1 MPKKFRIQP
10 SFKNQTKR
18 IDVLINMIHRQPY
31 DTIITNNKT
40 KSDDRSYQGFVF
52 ETFAIILTLLKCLP
66 VNFSNFL
73 VGKFE
78 EYDTQQKLNDV
89 MRILDCPINQG
100 NDKSDMTLFDEEKKT
115 KIAFSIKFRDNE
127 SADID
132 KLGISTLRLNCRDHD
147 KIGLIVKDKNRIIN
161 HTYTT
166 NCSTSKR
173 LLDEIYK
180 NKLLLDETDIKN
192 GYDKLKSTFKSDY
205 YHKSKKFI
213 EYINKYYLD
222 NGRQMLV
229 PKLHQAMFI
238 KKIITAIKNGDLTHL
253 IQNKPRSGKT
263 ILMLLIAYYLLTSLK
278 KKKIII
284 MTSVPST
291 IQSFINDL
299 KKWDIFKGIV
309 YKEQKDFFEL
319 KDDFEGICFTSVQFL
334 KNDDEGT
341 KKNQLKKIGFDACMF
356 DESDFGSSTEKTIE
370 NIINFTRSI
379 KGEFKINIFASGT
392 ANKTRLFYKIPEKYT
407 YNWDIEDENCMKSIN
422 NPENFKFMC
431 LRHGDIFKKCLNI
444 NRYNKDYGDC
454 PSQVL
459 IQPKILSEMV
469 QKIQEYNS
477 KNNTDFGYSI
487 SSLLALKQRKP
498 SKKNKS
504 KYREEFEICNTDY
517 GIEFLKEVFDIIISN
532 DPMKETIETYIEKT
546 QSKYNSRKTNK
557 KNPKLFIVYLP
568 TGNRKG
574 IIHMLQKTLIK
585 FLKDNKLWNNYYL
598 SYSNSTDSS
607 SDSNTE
613 FNDFIEKEMLKT
625 KQQQKKGCI
634 LFLGRQGGRGNTYPD
649 CDVTISLDD
658 GHNLDEQKQRNYRAL
673 TSASGKTIGIN
684 VDLNIQRT
692 YYLLSNIIHKFKT
705 IQTNKS
711 FAEILH
717 YLTEQK
723 IFIFNPQEINYVDTT
738 DMEIKNYYEKIS
750 TKLRQDIKEETLLEN
765 IECEDIL
772 KKYINNISLNT
783 SNKTNNEKINKD
795 LEGKQKDCPKPGE
808 KKTLVNTEE
817 NIDINTTENTDYTA
831 DTNTNEDSEETFKE
845 QINKTKELVKRILP
859 ILCSI
864 LINEDTPD
872 IYKILKYDN
881 EYGELIDYNIN
892 KFNIKIDLIKIKDII
907 NNIMLNNEKIVNEMI
922 ELYTNATPREYR
934 SLIEKHYLP
943 SDKER
948 AENAEVSTPVKLVD
962 EMLNKIPSNIFE
974 NLNKILEPCCGK
986 GNFVLGIFDMFY
998 NGLIDKYEDT
1008 QLLCKDIIEKCLY
1021 FGDLESN
1028 NVFFTKQLLL
1038 CHAKSYTGIRDTNY
1052 KFNSYVGDTLNNS
1065 LEEIWLCNYF
1075 KAVIGNPPYSTDPSN
1090 PSTKP
1095 LYDKFTIKYI
1105 DNCDYLLFVIP
1116 SRWFIGGKGLDK
1128 FRKFMLKR
1136 KDIKLINHNNTS
1148 REWFGPNVNIE
1159 GGVNYFLKD
1168 KTHNVICK
1176 FNGIDYDISKYECII
1191 KPELHNLVDKVIQR
1205 INIIK
1210 LYKGR
1215 YFGIETNDKRLKNEG
1230 DIKCYVSKKKS
1241 KSRIKY
1247 LENYKFNENNKFW
1260 KVITPRA
1267 NGSNPCFGKIF
1278 IGNPEEVHTGS
1289 YISFKV
1295 ENESQAKS
1303 LKSYLETDIVNK
1315 LLSIRKITQD
1325 ISKNTCKWIP
1335 LVPLDRIWDNKK
1347 VLEYLEI

>member
-1 MPKKFRIQP
+1 MSTKFNLLPRFQD
-10 SFKNQTKR
+10 QTKR
-18 IDVLINMIHRQPY
+18 IDVLINMIHRKPY

-40 KSDDRSYQGFVF
+40 KSNDRSYQGFVF
-52 ETFAIILTLLKCLP
+52 ETIGIILTLLKCLP
-66 VNFSNFL
+66 INFSKFL

-78 EYDTQQKLNDV
+78 EYDTLQILDNV
-89 MRILDCPINQG
+89 MKILDCPINQG
-100 NDKSDMTLFDEEKKT
+100 NDKSDMTLLDENGKR
-115 KIAFSIKFRDNE
+115 KIVFSIKYRDNE

-132 KLGISTLRLNCRDHD
+132 NLNISTLELNRRDND
-147 KIGLIVKDKNRIIN
+147 LIGLIVKDKNRIIN
-161 HTYTT
+161 HRYTT
-166 NCSTSKR
+166 NCSKSKQ
-173 LLDEIYK
+173 LLTEIHK
-180 NKLLLDETDIKN
+180 NKLLFDETDIKN
-192 GYDKLKSTFKSDY
+192 GYDKLTSEL
-205 YHKSKKFI
+205 KSKYYNKSEEYI
-213 EYINKYYLD
+213 EYINKYHLD
-222 NGRQMLV
+222 NGREMLEQ
-229 PKLHQAMFI
+229 KLHQAMFRN
-238 KKIITAIKNGDLTHL
+238 KIIKEIKNGKLNHL

-263 ILMLLIAYYLLTSLK
+263 ILMLLIAYDLLTYLK
-278 KKKIII
+278 KKKILI

-291 IQSFINDL
+291 IKSFINDL
-299 KKWDIFKGIV
+299 QKWDIFKHIV
-309 YKEQKDFFEL
+309 YKEQKDFL
-319 KDDFEGICFTSVQFL
+319 KLNTDFKGICFASVQYL
-334 KNDDEGT
+334 KNDNDEGT
-341 KKNQLKKIGFDACMF
+341 KKNQLKKIGFDACIF
-356 DESDFGSSTEKTIE
+356 DESDFGSSTDKTIE
-370 NIINFTRSI
+370 NIINFTKSI
-379 KGEFKINIFASGT
+379 KDEFKINVFASGT

-407 YNWDIEDENCMKSIN
+407 YNWDIEDENCMKSID

-431 LRHGDIFKKCLNI
+431 LRHGDIFKTCFNQNI
-444 NRYNKDYGDC
+444 FNKDYSDC

-459 IQPKILSEMV
+459 IQPKILNEMV
-469 QKIQEYNS
+469 QKIEEYNS

-487 SSLLALKQRKP
+487 SSLLSLKQRK
-498 SKKNKS
+498 STKNKY
-504 KYREEFEICNTDY
+504 KDEFEICNTDY
-517 GIEFLKEVFDIIISN
+517 GKEFLKEILDRIISN

-546 QSKYNSRKTNK
+546 QTKYNSRKTDK

-574 IIHMLQKTLIK
+574 VIHILQKTLIK
-585 FLKDNKLWNNYYL
+585 FLKDNNLWNNYYL
-598 SYSNSTDSS
+598 SYSNSSDSS
-607 SDSNTE
+607 SDSKTE

-625 KQQQKKGCI
+625 KQEQKKGCI
-634 LFLGRQGGRGNTYPD
+634 LFLGRQGGRGNTYFY

-658 GHNLDEQKQRNYRAL
+658 GRNLDEQKQRNYRAL

-711 FAEILH
+711 SAEMLP

-723 IFIFNPQEINYVDTT
+723 IFIFNPQEINYVDTN

-765 IECEDIL
+765 IECDDIL
-772 KKYINNISLNT
+772 KDYINLSLNT

-808 KKTLVNTEE
+808 KKTLVNIE
-817 NIDINTTENTDYTA
+817 INTNNTDNTD
-831 DTNTNEDSEETFKE
+831 DTNTNTDENSEEKFKE

-864 LINEDTPD
+864 LINEDTRD

-892 KFNIKIDLIKIKDII
+892 KFNIKFDLIKIKDII
-907 NNIMLNNEKIVNEMI
+907 NNIMLNNEQIVNEMI
-922 ELYTNATPREYR
+922 ELYTNATPKEYR

-948 AENAEVSTPVKLVD
+948 AENAEVPTPVKLVD

-1008 QLLCKDIIEKCLY
+1008 ELLCKDIIEKCLY

-1028 NVFFTKQLLL
+1028 NVFFTKQLLI
-1038 CHAKSYTGIRDTNY
+1038 CHARSYTGIRKINY
-1052 KFNSYVGDTLNNS
+1052 KFNSFVGDTLNNS

-1075 KAVIGNPPYSTDPSN
+1075 KAVIGNPPYSTNPSN
-1090 PSTKP
+1090 PSTKS

-1105 DNCDYLLFVIP
+1105 DNCDYLLFVVP

-1136 KDIKLINHNNTS
+1136 KDIKLINHNNNS
-1148 REWFGPNVNIE
+1148 QEWFGTNVNIE
-1159 GGVNYFLKD
+1159 GGVNYFSKD
-1168 KTHNVICK
+1168 KNHNGNCK
-1176 FNGIDYDISKYECII
+1176 FNGIDYNISKYECII
-1191 KPELHNLVDKVIQR
+1191 KPELHNLVDKVIEKKS
-1205 INIIK
+1205 IIE

-1215 YFGIETNDKRLKNEG
+1215 NFRIETNDKRLKNEG
-1230 DIKCYVSKKKS
+1230 NIKCYVSKIKS

-1247 LENYKFNENNKFW
+1247 LEKYEFNEINKFW

-1267 NGSNPCFGKIF
+1267 NGCNPRFGEIF
-1278 IGNPEEVHTGS
+1278 IGKPEEVHTGS

-1295 ENESQAKS
+1295 ENEYQAKS

-1315 LLSIRKITQD
+1315 LLSIRKISQD
-1325 ISKNTCKWIP
+1325 ISENTCKWIP
-1335 LVPLDRIWDNKK
+1335 LVPLDRIWDNEK
-1347 VLEYLEI
+1347 VLEYLEIS

>member
-1 MPKKFRIQP
+1 MPKKRKIRP
-10 SFKNQTKR
+10 IFKEQKKR
-18 IDVLINMIHRQPY
+18 VDVLINMIHGKPY
-31 DTIITNNKT
+31 DTIITNNGFKT
-40 KSDDRSYQGFVF
+40 LDKSYQGFVF

-66 VNFSNFL
+66 VIFSNFL

-205 YHKSKKFI
+205 YHKSKKII

-229 PKLHQAMFI
+229 PKLHQAMFR

-263 ILMLLIAYYLLTSLK
+263 ILMLLIAYDLLTSLK

-319 KDDFEGICFTSVQFL
+319 KHDFEGICFTSVQFL

-444 NRYNKDYGDC
+444 NRYNKDYSDC

-546 QSKYNSRKTNK
+546 QAKYSSRKTNK

-568 TGNRKG
+568 TNNGKG
-574 IIHMLQKTLIK
+574 VIHKLQKTLIK
-585 FLKDNKLWNNYYL
+585 FLKYNKLWNNYYL
-598 SYSNSTDSS
+598 SYSNSNDSK
-607 SDSNTE
+607 SDSKTG
-613 FNDFIEKEMLKT
+613 FNAFIEKEILKT
-625 KQQQKKGCI
+625 KQQVKKGCI
-634 LFLGRQGGRGNTYPD
+634 LFLGRQGGRGITYHD

-658 GHNLDEQKQRNYRAL
+658 GHNLEEQKQRYYRAL
-673 TSASGKTIGIN
+673 TSAFGKTIGIN
-684 VDLNIQRT
+684 IDLNIQRT
-692 YYLLSNIIHKFKT
+692 YCLLSNIIHKFKT
-705 IQTNKS
+705 IQPNKS

-723 IFIFNPQEINYVDTT
+723 LFIFNPQEINYVDTS
-738 DMEIKNYYEKIS
+738 DIKITNYYEKVSKKIRHDIS
-750 TKLRQDIKEETLLEN
+750 EDTLLEN

-772 KKYINNISLNT
+772 KNFVNLSSNISYKT
-783 SNKTNNEKINKD
+783 SKIIINKN

-808 KKTLVNTEE
+808 KKTLVN
-817 NIDINTTENTDYTA
+817 IGINTTENINIEDTDTSTDEGHTRLY
-831 DTNTNEDSEETFKE
+831 
-845 QINKTKELVKRILP
+845 NKTKELVKKILP

-864 LINEDTPD
+864 SKNKDVRD
-872 IYKILKYDN
+872 IYKILKCENKYSK
-881 EYGELIDYNIN
+881 LINYNIN
-892 KFNIKIDLIKIKDII
+892 KFNIKNDLTIIKDII
-907 NNIMLNNEKIVNEMI
+907 NNIMLNNEQIVHDMI
-922 ELYTNATPREYR
+922 ELYTNATPRKYR
-934 SLIEKHYLP
+934 TLIAKHYLP

-948 AENAEVSTPVKLVD
+948 AENAEIPTPVKLAD
-962 EMLNKIPSNIFE
+962 ETLHIIPRPVFE
-974 NLNKILEPCCGK
+974 KLNKILEPCCGK
-986 GNFVLGIFDMFY
+986 GNLVLGIFDMFY
-998 NGLIDKYEDT
+998 NGLIDKYKNT
-1008 QLLCKDIIEKCLY
+1008 QLLCDNIIEKCLY
-1021 FGDLESN
+1021 FGDLEPN
-1028 NVFFTKQLLL
+1028 NVFFTEQLLI
-1038 CHAKSYTGIRDTNY
+1038 CHAQSYTGKRKTNY
-1052 KFNSYVGDTLNNS
+1052 KFNSFIGDTLNNS
-1065 LEEIWLCNYF
+1065 LEKIWSCNYF
-1075 KAVIGNPPYSTDPSN
+1075 TAVIGNPPYSTDPSN
-1090 PSTKP
+1090 PNTKP

-1105 DNCDYLLFVIP
+1105 DNCDYLLFIIP

-1136 KDIKLINHNNTS
+1136 KDIRYIINEDDPTK
-1148 REWFGPNVNIE
+1148 WFGKNVEIK

-1168 KTHNVICK
+1168 KNYHGNCE
-1176 FNGIDYDISKYECII
+1176 FNGIEYNISKYECII
-1191 KPELHNLVDKVIQR
+1191 KPELHNLVDNVIEKK
-1205 INIIK
+1205 NITE

-1215 YFGIETNDKRLKNEG
+1215 CFGIETNDKRLKNDG
-1230 DIKCYVSKKKS
+1230 NIKCYVSKIKS
-1241 KSRIKY
+1241 KSRIKF
-1247 LENYKFNENNKFW
+1247 LEQYEFNETNKFW

-1267 NGSNPCFGKIF
+1267 AHGAFSGFGELF
-1278 IGNPEEVHTGS
+1278 IGNPDEVHTGS

-1295 ENESQAKS
+1295 ENEFQAKS

-1315 LLSIRKITQD
+1315 LLSIRKISQD

-1335 LVPLDRIWDNKK
+1335 LVPLNRIWDNKK
-1347 VLEYLEI
+1347 VLGYLQIS